1 MEQIKNDTPWYYQ
14 THELKN
20 KYPQEPV
27 KKYKMDK
34 EELEKYL
41 NKFNNTQTIAQ
52 LKASPFLK

>member
-14 THELKN
+14 IQELKN

-27 KKYKMDK
+27 KSYKISK

-41 NKFNNTQTIAQ
+41 AKFNNTQSVAQ